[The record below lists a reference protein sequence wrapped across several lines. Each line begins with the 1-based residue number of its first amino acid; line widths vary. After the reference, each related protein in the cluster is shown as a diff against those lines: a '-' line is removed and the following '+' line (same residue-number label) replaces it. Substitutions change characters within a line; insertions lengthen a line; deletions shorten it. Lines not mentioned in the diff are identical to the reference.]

1 MNTSIHTFN
10 QEELSNFKNTEL
22 ATVYNKFAAELV
34 GVKPIKKF
42 ADKKSALRRTSAIQV
57 DYQLAVTALED
68 AKHQAEKLGV
78 AKKSPAKKKAAVKD
92 DTKIHGLNKN
102 FEVQINVGTKI
113 RKGTIL
119 ALIAEARDINRI
131 YEVEDVIN
139 FMVNSA
145 PKNTNRKEMTSA
157 YAAEYIKWYANK
169 GNITLIGPGY
179 EEE

>member
-22 ATVYNKFAAELV
+22 ATIYNKLAAELV
-34 GVKPIKKF
+34 GVNQIKKF
-42 ADKKSALRRTSAIQV
+42 ADKKSALRRTSAIQA
-57 DYQLAVTALED
+57 DYQLAVTALNE
-68 AKHQAEKLGV
+68 AKERAEKLGV
-78 AKKSPAKKKAAVKD
+78 ANKSPAKKKVVKD

-119 ALIAEARDINRI
+119 ALIAEARDTNRI

-139 FMVNSA
+139 FMVNNA

-169 GNITLIGPGY
+169 GNITLIGEGY